1 MGKTANRHD
10 EYDITNPPH
19 LDFSGMDG
27 DMKFTRSDFLRM
39 AEPDIGG
46 AINFNLFGGW
56 LKIDGDGLYVNTDHE
71 RIVGLTNIEAAD
83 LSVHPTGNTK
93 EPALKFPFTL
103 KELIEFLEFTNEEG
117 WDFPISHERF
127 YNIVA
132 NKQNKARTEA
142 IKTAK
147 KPETALSQP
156 VQDAQK
162 KHGGLEKFNM
172 ERKALHQEMRDIA
185 KDIWEKHE
193 DSQYRVT
200 DVSEMIHRHLT
211 CKNTKNVPQIDT
223 IKKKIRSVA
232 PAYAKQPGRKN
243 KT

>member
-1 MGKTANRHD
+1 MGKTANRYD

-46 AINFNLFGGW
+46 AINFDLFGGW

-71 RIVGLTNIEAAD
+71 KIVGLTSIEAAD

-132 NKQNKARTEA
+132 NKKNKPRTEA

-147 KPETALSQP
+147 KPKPALSQP
-156 VQDAQK
+156 AQDAQK
-162 KHGGLEKFNM
+162 KTRWSG
-172 ERKALHQEMRDIA
+172 
-185 KDIWEKHE
+185 
-193 DSQYRVT
+193 
-200 DVSEMIHRHLT
+200 
-211 CKNTKNVPQIDT
+211 
-223 IKKKIRSVA
+223 KI
-232 PAYAKQPGRKN
+232 
-243 KT
+243 